1 MIKKVSRRHKI
12 SRTEKSNRLHFF
24 AYISPWLIGFTCFT
38 IVPLVMSF
46 IFSLTNVKMVNVSS
60 EPLEFI
66 GLSNYRMI
74 FTQDRDFKN
83 AILNTFAYAGIKVLL
98 IVALSVLFALMLNRK
113 FLGSKTFRVLIYLP
127 AVIPAVSVALL
138 WKLIFTNGT
147 NNVANFLLSYLG
159 LAPVDFFKNSA
170 SSWATI
176 IFIGVWSGLGP
187 TMLIVLAAVQGV
199 NQELLEA
206 SELDGAN
213 AFHRFVNIIIPAIS
227 KALIF
232 VILTSL
238 ISSLQAY
245 TEVKLLTEGA
255 HNTNTMSLLIV
266 NNAFKTLGNKTL
278 GYACAQGWLVFLFT
292 LVFGVVYVILSRD
305 RTVKIKSAMVKP
317 SRRELYVA
325 DA

>member
-1 MIKKVSRRHKI
+1 M
-12 SRTEKSNRLHFF
+12 
-24 AYISPWLIGFTCFT
+24 
-38 IVPLVMSF
+38 
-46 IFSLTNVKMVNVSS
+46 
-60 EPLEFI
+60 
-66 GLSNYRMI
+66 
-74 FTQDRDFKN
+74 
-83 AILNTFAYAGIKVLL
+83 
-98 IVALSVLFALMLNRK
+98 
-113 FLGSKTFRVLIYLP
+113 
-127 AVIPAVSVALL
+127 
-138 WKLIFTNGT
+138 
-147 NNVANFLLSYLG
+147 ANFLLSYLG
-159 LAPVDFFKNSA
+159 FAPVDFFKNSA
-170 SSWATI
+170 SSWGTI

-213 AFHRFVNIIIPAIS
+213 AFHRFINIIVPAIS

-245 TEVKLLTEGA
+245 TEVKLLTDGT

-292 LVFGVVYVILSRD
+292 LTFGVTYVILSRD
-305 RTVKIKSAMVKP
+305 RTVKVKNYRSKP
-317 SRRELYVA
+317 SRRCLYGNA
-325 DA
+325 